1 MNETLAFAMKRDGI
15 MYGNM
20 DRKNDVSVEFI
31 CELPQQGAEVWQA
44 AELHAKNDFNAWV
57 MAVVKLEKDTDGG
70 TDVHFEAF
78 QLSDQCIELWKDGWF
93 VDDLPD
99 LDPKLSRI
107 NKDVVVLGKDTREVD
122 NDFFLVL
129 VKILDH

>member
-1 MNETLAFAMKRDGI
+1 M
-15 MYGNM
+15 
-20 DRKNDVSVEFI
+20 
-31 CELPQQGAEVWQA
+31 
-44 AELHAKNDFNAWV
+44 
-57 MAVVKLEKDTDGG
+57 KLEKDTDGG
-70 TDVHFEAF
+70 TNVHFEAF

-93 VDDLPD
+93 VDDLID

-107 NKDVVVLGKDTREVD
+107 NKDVVVLGKDTQEVD